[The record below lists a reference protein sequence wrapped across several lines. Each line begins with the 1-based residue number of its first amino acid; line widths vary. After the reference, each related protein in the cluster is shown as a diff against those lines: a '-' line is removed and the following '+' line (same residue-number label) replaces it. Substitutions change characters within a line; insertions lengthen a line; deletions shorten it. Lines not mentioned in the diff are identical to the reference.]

1 MIHVQ
6 SGKLF
11 QRMVHVSKNLKD
23 DLFDLRTVY
32 FPGLNFTDPSSLS
45 ELSHNIACKINVNRL
60 MLVNLLPSIRK
71 QKNVIRVSQNQTQ
84 NMLQIL

>member
-1 MIHVQ
+1 MYLKQ
-6 SGKLF
+6 
-11 QRMVHVSKNLKD
+11 VHLKD
-23 DLFDLRTVY
+23 DLVDLLTFC

-45 ELSHNIACKINVNRL
+45 ELSQNKACKSNVTRL

>member
-1 MIHVQ
+1 MFN

-11 QRMVHVSKNLKD
+11 QRMVHVSKKQFHLKD
-23 DLFDLRTVY
+23 DLVDCC
-32 FPGLNFTDPSSLS
+32 FPGLNFTYPSSLS
-45 ELSHNIACKINVNRL
+45 ELSHNKACKINVTRL